1 MSGTQV
7 SSQGQLTCDLLRA
20 LARVSTSIRA
30 KRKRSLL
37 DEWVSNL
44 SHVELSDSCYE
55 MSQGE
60 SWVEVKDIL
69 ILHSVTSTSQ
79 RGIPVLLLLNNKGKL
94 IQANDTTLSNCM
106 FGLDM
111 NPDVYRMKYYEKELM
126 SNLWVTLKLNKCRGG
141 DVSIEKSTD
150 LVGLMKALSD
160 GNCFTR
166 EPVHHKGQMIVPWLQ
181 ELPRF
186 TAGQY
191 LVALLERELW
201 ARWIRSGAEGTKAN
215 TCTVS
220 EGIHA
225 SAAAKGES
233 SEHKSATLTRI
244 EQNYSNVNIV
254 QTAVESFTATD
265 YHKSESTSSSLFH
278 QEVIDI
284 VRESARRGMAHELVQ
299 SFLEIVKTKDH
310 EKLIFIIGTTQKR
323 CINGQNSVQ
332 AMKFYKKSIEA
343 AKLWTIIYLLE
354 CQSAVSFSKASY
366 NTKASQATDEA
377 SVFSPGR
384 FRLNIAENTS
394 DSIHASRSMT
404 RQIAESIV
412 SIPLLESLSPFHELK
427 AIFCTRFL
435 TIGAN
440 CFAEQLI
447 QDEKNVSENSVMKK
461 KKKKVKK
468 KKNFT
473 PESHRLGSKG
483 TGEAIVT
490 SPTQPVCVGSGLH
503 SLLNISISP
512 HLLTP
517 HLIER
522 SEACIFIGRWVDELV
537 DSATSLSHSL
547 SPCSFSP
554 TTSFATLSSDVDFNG
569 NHDDILVVEGTP
581 VTAIECQL
589 QRECEAETERLLE
602 EEFYFPCSPIDVDCT
617 EEEEEE
623 EDRDEDGLTPPS
635 SQPLGYTGSDT
646 IVRSTILTTSSRDSW
661 SDMALF
667 QRLHAYDSKTNVTG
681 AEEAVQET
689 EMTATAHLSATSY
702 GPSGVA
708 EVVKVDR
715 SEEGEEGEG
724 EGEGG
729 RGGPGY
735 LSTPSDVFGG
745 WALDNISGEKR
756 TSTLLFLSLYFIN
769 AQKKKHTHTHTRS
782 ITFPHPLSFSH
793 YPFPSITLTI
803 SPNLSLCMF
812 LCLSLSLPT
821 ISTRVSQPKQVEH
834 LYIAATAVDELL
846 FLMIL
851 LEHHTDPFYSPP
863 SLMSLSYSGGPHLG
877 PYYSEGTG
885 VGAGG
890 GSGYAPYGEC
900 LHVWLPDF
908 CTLEELIESI
918 LKGSPRRFVVYLN
931 SSNDHTMM
939 KIIVQAEAVA
949 ATILFMRIRT

>member
-20 LARVSTSIRA
+20 LARVSSSIRA

-44 SHVELSDSCYE
+44 SQVELSDSCYD

-79 RGIPVLLLLNNKGKL
+79 RGTPVLLLLNSKGKL
-94 IQANDTTLSNCM
+94 IQANDTTSSNCM

-111 NPDVYRMKYYEKELM
+111 NPDVYKMKYLEKELM
-126 SNLWVTLKLNKCRGG
+126 SSLWVTLKLNKCRGG
-141 DVSIEKSTD
+141 DVLIEKSTD
-150 LVGLMKALSD
+150 LVGFMKALSD

-166 EPVHHKGQMIVPWLQ
+166 EPVHHKGQMTVPWLQ
-181 ELPRF
+181 ELSRF

-191 LVALLERELW
+191 IVALLERELW
-201 ARWIRSGAEGTKAN
+201 ARWSRSGADGTKAN

-220 EGIHA
+220 ESIHA
-225 SAAAKGES
+225 SAAAKIEL
-233 SEHKSATLTRI
+233 SEHKPATLTRI

-254 QTAVESFTATD
+254 QTAVESFTAND
-265 YHKSESTSSSLFH
+265 NYHHKSENTSNSLFH
-278 QEVIDI
+278 QEVNDA
-284 VRESARRGMAHELVQ
+284 VHESTRRGMAHELVQ

-323 CINGQNSVQ
+323 CINGHNSMQ
-332 AMKFYKKSIEA
+332 ATKFYKKSIEA

-354 CQSAVSFSKASY
+354 CQSAVSFSKTLHT
-366 NTKASQATDEA
+366 TKAPQATAET
-377 SVFSPGR
+377 SVRSPGR
-384 FRLNIAENTS
+384 VRRNITDNTS
-394 DSIHASRSMT
+394 DSMHASRSVT

-412 SIPLLESLSPFHELK
+412 SIPLLESLTPFHELK
-427 AIFCTRFL
+427 AILCTRFL

-440 CFAEQLI
+440 CVAEQLI
-447 QDEKNVSENSVMKK
+447 QDEKNVFENSVKK
-461 KKKKVKK
+461 NKKKKVKK
-468 KKNFT
+468 KKSFA
-473 PESHRLGSKG
+473 PEGHRVGSKG

-490 SPTQPVCVGSGLH
+490 SPPHPVCVGSSLP

-554 TTSFATLSSDVDFNG
+554 STSFATLSTDVDFSG
-569 NHDDILVVEGTP
+569 NHDDIVVVEGTP
-581 VTAIECQL
+581 VTTIECQL

-617 EEEEEE
+617 QEEEEEEKE

-635 SQPLGYTGSDT
+635 AQPVGYTDSDAT
-646 IVRSTILTTSSRDSW
+646 VRSTILTTSTRDSW

-667 QRLHAYDSKTNVTG
+667 PRLHAYDSTTNITG

-689 EMTATAHLSATSY
+689 EMTATIHLSANSY
-702 GPSGVA
+702 GPSGVT
-708 EVVKVDR
+708 ELVKVDR

-724 EGEGG
+724 DGG
-729 RGGPGY
+729 RGGAGY
-735 LSTPSDVFGG
+735 LSAPSDVFGG
-745 WALDNISGEKR
+745 WAFDNISGEKR
-756 TSTLLFLSLYFIN
+756 TSTFHCLSLLHTCT
-769 AQKKKHTHTHTRS
+769 QTHTHTHTH
-782 ITFPHPLSFSH
+782 TQA
-793 YPFPSITLTI
+793 I
-803 SPNLSLCMF
+803 SLN
-812 LCLSLSLPT
+812 LSLSL
-821 ISTRVSQPKQVEH
+821 SLS
-834 LYIAATAVDELL
+834 
-846 FLMIL
+846 
-851 LEHHTDPFYSPP
+851 P
-863 SLMSLSYSGGPHLG
+863 SLTLLLSLSLTHYRTHFPSHRLISLPFSLYPSISFSVSLSFSLSTKCTCLNQHNPVKHYSNP
-877 PYYSEGTG
+877 
-885 VGAGG
+885 
-890 GSGYAPYGEC
+890 
-900 LHVWLPDF
+900 
-908 CTLEELIESI
+908 
-918 LKGSPRRFVVYLN
+918 
-931 SSNDHTMM
+931 
-939 KIIVQAEAVA
+939 QQQ
-949 ATILFMRIRT
+949 